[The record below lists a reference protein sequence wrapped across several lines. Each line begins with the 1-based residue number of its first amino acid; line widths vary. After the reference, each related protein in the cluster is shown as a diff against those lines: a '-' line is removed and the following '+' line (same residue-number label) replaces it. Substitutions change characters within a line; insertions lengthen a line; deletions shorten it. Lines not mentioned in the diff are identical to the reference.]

1 MAKTEVDPIK
11 GIEIESFGKQN
22 IENDEKIRGY
32 TQIQVKDM
40 ILEKLKQNEKIL
52 RNYESELSD
61 LNKIDTN
68 KLEDQIR
75 KLEEKAIK
83 HNFFRDSIINT
94 LEKSPTINQIQI
106 IIEQRKK
113 EINSIKKLYESIKN
127 YLKKI
132 KLSNTIFIDL
142 EMYNQNKLKSNLNEN
157 LQLKLDESNLNFKAF
172 KDGGKNISDDIIE
185 SIDKEANKTS
195 QILADIYWT
204 LDYVS
209 EKGNKT
215 LNTLENFGKG
225 TKITMGIGAAGVATS
240 ASIIAA
246 SAITGSTVA
255 GVTVTGSAA
264 AAAGGIAGGFAIG
277 ATTIL
282 GSTILA
288 TGLVGGGIAI
298 AGLIGYGI
306 YRLIKWIKNRRKK

>member
-1 MAKTEVDPIK
+1 MAKTEVDQIK

-83 HNFFRDSIINT
+83 HNFFRDSITNA

-185 SIDKEANKTS
+185 SINKEENKTS

-204 LDYVS
+204 LDYAY
-209 EKGNKT
+209 EKENKT
-215 LNTLENFGKG
+215 LNTLEKFGKG